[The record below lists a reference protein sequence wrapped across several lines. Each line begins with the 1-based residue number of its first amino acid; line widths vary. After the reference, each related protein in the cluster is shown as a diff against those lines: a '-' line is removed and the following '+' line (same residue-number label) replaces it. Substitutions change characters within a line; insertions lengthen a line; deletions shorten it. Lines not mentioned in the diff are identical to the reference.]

1 MRRAV
6 VRRAGAR
13 RAGAGRRTTALV
25 GVLLLPLVVAAC
37 TGPGA
42 DPQDHARSREE
53 VRAAAVE
60 TVPALAEALGGE
72 VLWAR
77 GEYEAYGLKDTR
89 SLAYQAD
96 AEIAAAATRQE
107 VAAAVADLGWAVD
120 EGDGDAVVGERDD
133 LTLSASVRDGVVRLS
148 VDGPQLPLADE
159 GPERN
164 GQESLGL
171 PYPTFV
177 PQVPPEEREDATT
190 DG

>member
-1 MRRAV
+1 MRPRPAAVLAV
-6 VRRAGAR
+6 V
-13 RAGAGRRTTALV
+13 
-25 GVLLLPLVVAAC
+25 LLPLVVAAC
-37 TGPGA
+37 TGAGV
-42 DPQDHARSREE
+42 DPQEHARVREE

-60 TVPALAEALGGE
+60 SVPALAEALDGE

-77 GEYEAYGLKDTR
+77 GEYEAYGLKDSR

-96 AEIAAAATRQE
+96 AEIAATASREQVT
-107 VAAAVADLGWAVD
+107 AAVADLGWDVADD
-120 EGDGDAVVGERDD
+120 EGEAVVGERDD
-133 LTLSASVRDGVVRLS
+133 LTLSATVRDGVVRLS
-148 VDGPQLPLADE
+148 VDGPQLPLGDE

-177 PQVPPEEREDATT
+177 PQVPPEEREDAAT